1 MGIIPRMMNKIFDS
15 IMEADEKIE
24 FTVKVTFLE
33 IYLEKLKDLLD
44 SILRLFLVIFHRNK
58 NKSQDKGTPKER
70 YLYLTN

>member
-44 SILRLFLVIFHRNK
+44 RTKTNLKIKEHPR
-58 NKSQDKGTPKER
+58 KGTFV
-70 YLYLTN
+70 